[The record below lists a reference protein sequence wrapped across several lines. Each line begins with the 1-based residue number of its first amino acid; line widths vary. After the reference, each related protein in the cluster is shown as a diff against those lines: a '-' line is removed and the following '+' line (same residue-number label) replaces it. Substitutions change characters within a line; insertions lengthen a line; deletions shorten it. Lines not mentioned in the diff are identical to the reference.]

1 VVVGTP
7 APDEAGIPLSVP
19 VLPVLKP
26 PVVAEPP
33 VAVAVVPP
41 VVVRVAPSELALK
54 ELLLQPETARKAVKA
69 KVAVKKRFKK
79 ILFTK
84 PPKDVL

>member
-1 VVVGTP
+1 MVVGTP
-7 APDEAGIPLSVP
+7 APDVAGIPLSVP
-19 VLPVLKP
+19 VPPVLKP

-33 VAVAVVPP
+33 VAVVPP

>member
-1 VVVGTP
+1 MVVGTP
-7 APDEAGIPLSVP
+7 APDVAGIPLSAPPVP

-26 PVVAEPP
+26 PVVA
-33 VAVAVVPP
+33 VPP

-69 KVAVKKRFKK
+69 KVAIKKRFKK